1 MLANTPNTGKSINKC
16 MKVHEIIKETT
27 TAGAVATVAQPL
39 GKMQRRKKDSI
50 FASKKADADEQQLN
64 DQVSDKIIRRT
75 P

>member
-1 MLANTPNTGKSINKC
+1 
-16 MKVHEIIKETT
+16 MKVHEIIRETT

-50 FASKKADADEQQLN
+50 FAGKKADADEQQLN
-64 DQVSDKIIRRT
+64 DQVSQKMIRRN